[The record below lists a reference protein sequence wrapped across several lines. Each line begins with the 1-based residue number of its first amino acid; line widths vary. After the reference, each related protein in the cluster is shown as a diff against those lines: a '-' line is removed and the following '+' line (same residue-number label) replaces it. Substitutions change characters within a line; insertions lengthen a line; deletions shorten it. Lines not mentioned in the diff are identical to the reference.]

1 MDTSLTSIQ
10 QHLRKLEQLVTTDG
24 MTAEELHRLELE
36 LRTIIDRIDAIC
48 ALARDLRHKPE
59 LSAVDTKG
67 LDELQ
72 EALKVSLKKDAGD
85 QR

>member
-10 QHLRKLEQLVTTDG
+10 QHLRKLEQLVTSDG

-36 LRTIIDRIDAIC
+36 LRRIIDRIDAIR

-59 LSAVDTKG
+59 LSAEDTKG
-67 LDELQ
+67 LDALE
-72 EALKVSLKKDAGD
+72 EALKVSLKKDVGD
-85 QR
+85 